1 MQQEPIKE
9 AIVIHPHLIQKFMKY
24 QKDYANLLAL
34 YTFYLYNAQL
44 QKTNNILATDNFT
57 KNGLNWAIDRVKRIK
72 KILKEIGVISVNQKG
87 YYSYIHLAYILATK

>member
-1 MQQEPIKE
+1 MQQKPITE

-44 QKTNNILATDNFT
+44 PIIYWLLIIL
-57 KNGLNWAIDRVKRIK
+57 
-72 KILKEIGVISVNQKG
+72 LKMV
-87 YYSYIHLAYILATK
+87 

>member
-44 QKTNNILATDNFT
+44 QKTNKILATDNFT
-57 KNGLNWAIDRVKRIK
+57 HNGLNWAIDRVKRIK
-72 KILKEIGVISVNQKG
+72 KILK
-87 YYSYIHLAYILATK
+87 L